1 MAEFRMP
8 SLGADMDEGT
18 LVSWLVGVGD
28 HVDRGDVVAEVDT
41 EKSVIEVETFDT
53 GTVRELLVHE
63 GERVPV
69 GTPLALIAEDAMAAG
84 PSRRTAAT
92 ATRTRP
98 AAKAKARTAA
108 KAKTSTTT
116 SAKPAA
122 KATAG
127 TKPVVAATAA
137 ATTAAPSALV
147 RGGARVAASPLARRH
162 AAALGVDLATVA
174 GTGPGGAVTTSDV
187 EAAAHAVAD
196 VTPPVPVERPVEA
209 EPAPVVVDEPAPV
222 APVLPRSGADR
233 QASMR
238 HAVAE
243 AMARSK
249 REIPHYYLATDV
261 DMTRA
266 NRWLEAHNAS
276 VPVTERVLVAALQ
289 LKATALAL
297 RAVPELNGHWVDG
310 ERRPAE
316 HVHLGVA
323 IALRGGGLVAPA
335 IHDAD
340 LLPLPDVMAALHDL
354 VKRVRA
360 GRVRSS
366 EYADPTA
373 TVTNLG
379 DQGVDTVYPVI
390 NPPQLAMVGFGRV
403 RERPWAVDGMLA
415 VRPVLTVT
423 LAADHRATDGHRGA
437 TFLAALDDLLQ
448 RPDDL

>member
-28 HVDRGDVVAEVDT
+28 HVERGQVVAEVDT

-53 GTVRELLVHE
+53 GTVTELLVPE
-63 GERVPV
+63 GRRVPV
-69 GTPLALIAEDAMAAG
+69 GTPLAVIAEDAEAAR
-84 PSRRTAAT
+84 PSPRRT

-98 AAKAKARTAA
+98 AAKAT
-108 KAKTSTTT
+108 
-116 SAKPAA
+116 AKPAP
-122 KATAG
+122 KAG
-127 TKPVVAATAA
+127 TTPAARPTGKPVARPAATPAA
-137 ATTAAPSALV
+137 AP
-147 RGGARVAASPLARRH
+147 RGAARVAASPLARRH

-187 EAAAHAVAD
+187 EAAAHATALAPSP
-196 VTPPVPVERPVEA
+196 TAVPARTA
-209 EPAPVVVDEPAPV
+209 EPEPGAVVVDEPAPV
-222 APVLPRSGADR
+222 TSVAARSGADR

-261 DMTRA
+261 DLARA
-266 NRWLEAHNAS
+266 THWLEAHNAS
-276 VPVTERVLVAALQ
+276 VPVTERVLLAALQ

-297 RAVPELNGHWVDG
+297 RAVPDLNGHWVDG
-310 ERRPAE
+310 AHRPAE

-323 IALRGGGLVAPA
+323 IALRSGGLVAPA

-340 LLPLPDVMAALHDL
+340 RLSLPEVMAALHDL
-354 VKRVRA
+354 VRRVRA
-360 GRVRSS
+360 GKVRSS

-379 DQGVDTVYPVI
+379 DQGVDVAYPVI
-390 NPPQLAMVGFGRV
+390 NPPQLAMIGFGRV

-415 VRPVLTVT
+415 VRPVLTAT
-423 LAADHRATDGHRGA
+423 LAADHRATDGRRGA
-437 TFLAALDDLLQ
+437 TFLATLDDLLQ

>member
-28 HVDRGDVVAEVDT
+28 HVERGQVVAEVDT

-53 GTVRELLVHE
+53 GTVTELLVQE

-69 GTPLALIAEDAMAAG
+69 GTPLAVIAEVAEAAG
-84 PSRRTAAT
+84 PVPRRT

-98 AAKAKARTAA
+98 AAKASTKPAPKAGT
-108 KAKTSTTT
+108 
-116 SAKPAA
+116 KPAA
-122 KATAG
+122 KPR
-127 TKPVVAATAA
+127 TKPAATPAAPAMAA
-137 ATTAAPSALV
+137 A
-147 RGGARVAASPLARRH
+147 RGTARVAASPLARRH
-162 AAALGVDLATVA
+162 AAALGVDLSTVA

-187 EAAAHAVAD
+187 EAAAHATALA
-196 VTPPVPVERPVEA
+196 TSPSAAPARTA
-209 EPAPVVVDEPAPV
+209 EPEHTAAVVDEPAPV
-222 APVLPRSGADR
+222 APVVPRSGAER

-249 REIPHYYLATDV
+249 REIPHYYLAADV
-261 DMTRA
+261 DMARA
-266 NRWLEAHNAS
+266 THWLEAHNAS

-310 ERRPAE
+310 AHRPAE

-340 LLPLPDVMAALHDL
+340 LLTVPEVMAALHDL
-354 VKRVRA
+354 VTRVRA
-360 GRVRSS
+360 GKVRSS

-379 DQGVDTVYPVI
+379 DQGVDVAYPVI

-403 RERPWAVDGMLA
+403 RDRPWAVDGMLT
-415 VRPVLTVT
+415 VRPVLTAT
-423 LAADHRATDGHRGA
+423 LAADHRATDGRRGA